1 VGQLN
6 FLSQRGYFLHMNV
19 KTSWR
24 NQLWPL
30 RVMRLWLG
38 VTWIYAGWDKASDP
52 GFLTSGSTTFIGTQ
66 LSAFATNSPIGFAL
80 NGVSENAIQIG
91 ILVMLAEFAIGAATL
106 LWIAPTWAAFG
117 GFVMSLGLWL
127 SSTWQVQPYFL
138 ASNSAYTILW
148 LTYFLFLYGSR
159 RNSKVTID
167 RRGFLRFSTVAA
179 FAVAAAALG
188 KVFPKTGASSASA
201 GENSV
206 SKKIIEDASFEVGA
220 TFNFESK
227 DGTPAVLFRTKAGVF
242 AYSAVCTHEG
252 CTVAFNSASKN
263 LQCGCHGAVFDP
275 FDGAKVVTGPTNQP
289 LAKIKV
295 ATEGL
300 WIVES

>member
-1 VGQLN
+1 
-6 FLSQRGYFLHMNV
+6 MNL

-24 NQLWPL
+24 NQLWPM

-38 VTWIYAGWDKASDP
+38 VTWIYAGWDKAGDP
-52 GFLTSGSTTFIGTQ
+52 GYLTSGSPTFIGTQ
-66 LSAFATNSPIGFAL
+66 LSAFAENSPIGFAI
-80 NGVSENAIQIG
+80 NNVIEHATQIG
-91 ILVMLAEFAIGAATL
+91 IFVMFAEFAIGAATL

-159 RNSKVTID
+159 RNSKVSVD
-167 RRGFLRFSTVAA
+167 RRGFLRISSVAA
-179 FAVAAAALG
+179 IAIAGAAVG
-188 KVFPKTGASSASA
+188 KVFPKTAASTSA
-201 GENSV
+201 GENSS
-206 SKKIIEDASFEVGA
+206 SKKIIEDASLEIGA
-220 TFNFESK
+220 THDFESK
-227 DGTPAVLFRTKAGVF
+227 AGTPAVLFRTKSGVF

-252 CTVAFNSASKN
+252 CTVQFNSASKN

-295 ATEGL
+295 AIEGT
-300 WIVES
+300 WIVEA

>member
-1 VGQLN
+1 
-6 FLSQRGYFLHMNV
+6 MNV

-52 GFLTSGSTTFIGTQ
+52 GYLTSGSPTFIGTQ
-66 LSAFATNSPIGFAL
+66 LSAFATNSPVGFAL
-80 NGVSENAIQIG
+80 NSVSENATQIG

-159 RNSKVTID
+159 RNSKVAID
-167 RRGFLRFSTVAA
+167 RRGFLRVSTVAA
-179 FAVAAAALG
+179 FAVAAAVVG
-188 KVFPKTGASSASA
+188 KIFPKTAVSTSTGESSAS
-201 GENSV
+201 E
-206 SKKIIEDASFEVGA
+206 KIIEDASLEIGA
-220 TFNFESK
+220 THNFESK
-227 DGTPAVLFRTKAGVF
+227 AGTPAVIFRTKSGVF

-252 CTVAFNSASKN
+252 CTVQFNSASKN
-263 LQCGCHGAVFDP
+263 LQCACHGAVFDP
-275 FDGAKVVTGPTNQP
+275 FDDAKVVTGPTNQP

-295 ATEGL
+295 ATEGS

>member
-1 VGQLN
+1 
-6 FLSQRGYFLHMNV
+6 MNV

-52 GFLTSGSTTFIGTQ
+52 GYLTSGSPTFIGTQ

-80 NGVSENAIQIG
+80 NSVSENATQIG

-159 RNSKVTID
+159 RNSKVAID
-167 RRGFLRFSTVAA
+167 RRGFLRVSTVAA
-179 FAVAAAALG
+179 FAVAAAVVG
-188 KVFPKTGASSASA
+188 KIFPKTAPSTSSGESSA
-201 GENSV
+201 
-206 SKKIIEDASFEVGA
+206 SKKIIEDASLEIGA
-220 TFNFESK
+220 THNFESK
-227 DGTPAVLFRTKAGVF
+227 AGTPAVLFRTKSGVF

-252 CTVAFNSASKN
+252 CTVQFNSASKN
-263 LQCGCHGAVFDP
+263 LQCACHGAVFDP
-275 FDGAKVVTGPTNQP
+275 FDDAKVVTGPTNQP

-295 ATEGL
+295 ATEGS
-300 WIVES
+300 WIVEA

>member
-1 VGQLN
+1 
-6 FLSQRGYFLHMNV
+6 MNV

-52 GFLTSGSTTFIGTQ
+52 GYLTSGSPTFIGTQ
-66 LSAFATNSPIGFAL
+66 LSAFATNSPVGFAL
-80 NGVSENAIQIG
+80 ESVIEHATQIG
-91 ILVMLAEFAIGAATL
+91 IFVMFAEFAIGAATL

-159 RNSKVTID
+159 RNSKVAID
-167 RRGFLRFSTVAA
+167 RRGFLRLSTVAV
-179 FAVAAAALG
+179 FAVAAAVVG
-188 KVFPKTGASSASA
+188 KVFPKSAASST
-201 GENSV
+201 GENSD
-206 SKKIIEDASFEVGA
+206 SKKIIEETSLAIGA
-220 TFNFESK
+220 NHNFESK
-227 DGTPAVLFRTKAGVF
+227 AGTPAVLFRTKAGVF

-252 CTVAFNSASKN
+252 CTVQFNSASKN
-263 LQCGCHGAVFDP
+263 LQCGCHGAIFDP

-295 ATEGL
+295 ATEGS